1 MNENENENTNTNT
14 NQSDIVP
21 VIEPIDNDYL
31 DNETFKLWYAN
42 TFPYIETDFDAITT
56 YKLLQKIVK
65 FLNQVISNN
74 NQVIDNVNIIN
85 GNVENLNE
93 AFTQLQNYVNEYF
106 DGIQPVRFQIIGHG
120 PYYRVYRLTFY
131 NDFYFDFE
139 VHDGEPVTLFVGD
152 TTTGEPGTDA
162 NVTITGNPPF
172 QTLHF
177 TIPEGEKGDQGPR
190 GPQGLQGPANVL
202 SVGSVTTGQPGTNA
216 EVTIRGTAPNQTI
229 DFKIPQGIQGIQ
241 GETGPQGPQGETG
254 PQGPQGET
262 GPQGPAGTSPD
273 LSNYV
278 QKTDYA
284 TGVTGGVVKVNNNA
298 GIGIDLS
305 GALRGN
311 TKPFETCYDYTLMTK
326 GTLKTIGLVTHKTL
340 FESANGIVGTNIPVG
355 SVITLSDNLSNYDF
369 FSVTIQFNGR
379 IITQFFEV
387 DSDSTTIDNWH
398 YCLAQDVVRIVN
410 NNYMHNSIYVDIK
423 YNNANKRITIE
434 QNGEFYPTFDTQTS
448 SIVYDFL
455 DATQNKLVSIIG
467 IKVLS

>member
-1 MNENENENTNTNT
+1 MNENENTNT

-106 DGIQPVRFQIIGHG
+106 DGIQPVQFQIIGHG

-241 GETGPQGPQGETG
+241 GPQGETGQQGPQGETG
-254 PQGPQGET
+254 PQGPQGERGLQ
-262 GPQGPAGTSPD
+262 GPQGQRGPQGNMGPANSLSVGSVTASMPGSQPQVTISGTAP
-273 LSNYV
+273 N
-278 QKTDYA
+278 QT
-284 TGVTGGVVKVNNNA
+284 
-298 GIGIDLS
+298 IDFVLP
-305 GALRGN
+305 RGN
-311 TKPFETCYDYTLMTK
+311 TGLVETTLFQAQNLYEGVNVAAGSEIQLSDSLRNYDYIEVYSRF
-326 GTLKTIGLVTHKTL
+326 GTECRCDK
-340 FESANGIVGTNIPVG
+340 FIPVKETG
-355 SVITLSDNLSNYDF
+355 YF
-369 FSVTIQFNGR
+369 QF
-379 IITQFFEV
+379 
-387 DSDSTTIDNWH
+387 
-398 YCLAQDVVRIVN
+398 VN
-410 NNYMHNSIYVDIK
+410 I
-423 YNNANKRITIE
+423 YNNA
-434 QNGEFYPTFDTQTS
+434 FDYGNQGDMIPSHSFINMSYNNTTKKLSCTS
-448 SIVYDFL
+448 AGYYEPVIDTTNDSIAYNVTETNMN
-455 DATQNKLVSIIG
+455 AIQKIVGIIRNTDTPNQ
-467 IKVLS
+467 

>member
-1 MNENENENTNTNT
+1 MNENENTNTNTNT

-93 AFTQLQNYVNEYF
+93 AFTQLQQYVNEYF
-106 DGIQPVRFQIIGHG
+106 DGIQPVQFQIIGHG

-177 TIPEGEKGDQGPR
+177 TIPKGEKGDQGPR

-202 SVGSVTTGQPGTNA
+202 SVGNVSPSNPGSQPQ
-216 EVTIRGTAPNQTI
+216 VTITGTAPNQTI
-229 DFKIPQGIQGIQ
+229 DFVLP
-241 GETGPQGPQGETG
+241 
-254 PQGPQGET
+254 
-262 GPQGPAGTSPD
+262 
-273 LSNYV
+273 
-278 QKTDYA
+278 
-284 TGVTGGVVKVNNNA
+284 
-298 GIGIDLS
+298 
-305 GALRGN
+305 RGN
-311 TKPFETCYDYTLMTK
+311 TGLNETILYQAQNVNTGD
-326 GTLKTIGLVTHKTL
+326 TI
-340 FESANGIVGTNIPVG
+340 ANGSEIQLSDSIRNFDKIIVYYNLGGFKHSFEFIPYNSDVQGYNEKINIVDQFLDPYDLFFYRFYMIFSYDNTAKKLTCVGSGEFTPLISNDNIDYNFSSTNSNAIQKIVGV
-355 SVITLSDNLSNYDF
+355 NLN
-369 FSVTIQFNGR
+369 
-379 IITQFFEV
+379 
-387 DSDSTTIDNWH
+387 
-398 YCLAQDVVRIVN
+398 
-410 NNYMHNSIYVDIK
+410 
-423 YNNANKRITIE
+423 
-434 QNGEFYPTFDTQTS
+434 PDTPNQ
-448 SIVYDFL
+448 
-455 DATQNKLVSIIG
+455 
-467 IKVLS
+467 

>member
-1 MNENENENTNTNT
+1 MNENENTNTN
-14 NQSDIVP
+14 QSEIVP

-106 DGIQPVRFQIIGHG
+106 DGIQPVQFQIIGHG

-177 TIPEGEKGDQGPR
+177 TIPKGEKGDQGPR

-229 DFKIPQGIQGIQ
+229 DFKIPQGERGL
-241 GETGPQGPQGETG
+241 QGPQGQRG
-254 PQGPQGET
+254 PQGNI
-262 GPQGPAGTSPD
+262 GPANSLSVGSVTASMPGSQPQVTITGTAP
-273 LSNYV
+273 N
-278 QKTDYA
+278 QT
-284 TGVTGGVVKVNNNA
+284 
-298 GIGIDLS
+298 IDFVLP
-305 GALRGN
+305 RGN
-311 TKPFETCYDYTLMTK
+311 TGLNETILYQAQNVNTGDA
-326 GTLKTIGLVTHKTL
+326 I
-340 FESANGIVGTNIPVG
+340 ANGSEIQLTDSMRNFDKIIVYYNLGGYNLGGFKHSFEFIPYNSDVQGYDEKINIVDQYLDPNDLFFYRFYMIFSYNDTNKKLTCVGSGGFTPFISNNVIDYNFSSTNLNAIQKIVGV
-355 SVITLSDNLSNYDF
+355 TLN
-369 FSVTIQFNGR
+369 
-379 IITQFFEV
+379 
-387 DSDSTTIDNWH
+387 
-398 YCLAQDVVRIVN
+398 
-410 NNYMHNSIYVDIK
+410 
-423 YNNANKRITIE
+423 
-434 QNGEFYPTFDTQTS
+434 PDTPNQ
-448 SIVYDFL
+448 
-455 DATQNKLVSIIG
+455 
-467 IKVLS
+467 

>member
-1 MNENENENTNTNT
+1 MNENENTNTNT

-21 VIEPIDNDYL
+21 VIEPIDKDYL

-74 NQVIDNVNIIN
+74 NQVIDNVNVIN
-85 GNVENLNE
+85 GNVDNLNE
-93 AFTQLQNYVNEYF
+93 AFSLLQKYVNEYF
-106 DGIQPVRFQIIGHG
+106 DGIQPVQFQIIGHG

-177 TIPEGEKGDQGPR
+177 TIPKGEKGDQGPR

-202 SVGSVTTGQPGTNA
+202 SVGSVTTGQPGSNA

-241 GETGPQGPQGETG
+241 GPQGQRGPQGNI
-254 PQGPQGET
+254 
-262 GPQGPAGTSPD
+262 GPANSLSVGSVTASYPGSQPQVTIRGTAP
-273 LSNYV
+273 N
-278 QKTDYA
+278 QT
-284 TGVTGGVVKVNNNA
+284 
-298 GIGIDLS
+298 IDFVLP
-305 GALRGN
+305 RGN
-311 TKPFETCYDYTLMTK
+311 TGLVETTLFQAENLYEGVNVATGSEIQLSDSLRNYDYIEVYSRFGIECRCDKFIPVKEEGYFQFVNIYNNEFDYGRQGDTIPIHSFINMSYNNTK
-326 GTLKTIGLVTHKTL
+326 KKLTCTSAGYYDPVINTTTDSISYNVTETDSNAIQK
-340 FESANGIVGTNIPVG
+340 IVG
-355 SVITLSDNLSNYDF
+355 
-369 FSVTIQFNGR
+369 
-379 IITQFFEV
+379 IIK
-387 DSDSTTIDNWH
+387 N
-398 YCLAQDVVRIVN
+398 
-410 NNYMHNSIYVDIK
+410 
-423 YNNANKRITIE
+423 
-434 QNGEFYPTFDTQTS
+434 PDTPNQ
-448 SIVYDFL
+448 
-455 DATQNKLVSIIG
+455 
-467 IKVLS
+467 

>member
-1 MNENENENTNTNT
+1 MNENENTNTNTNT

-120 PYYRVYRLTFY
+120 PFYRLYRLTFY

-177 TIPEGEKGDQGPR
+177 TIPKGEKGDQGQR

-202 SVGSVTTGQPGTNA
+202 SVGSVTASYPGSQPQ
-216 EVTIRGTAPNQTI
+216 VTIRGTAPNQTI
-229 DFKIPQGIQGIQ
+229 DFVLP
-241 GETGPQGPQGETG
+241 
-254 PQGPQGET
+254 
-262 GPQGPAGTSPD
+262 
-273 LSNYV
+273 
-278 QKTDYA
+278 
-284 TGVTGGVVKVNNNA
+284 
-298 GIGIDLS
+298 
-305 GALRGN
+305 RGN
-311 TKPFETCYDYTLMTK
+311 TGLNETILYQAQNVNTGD
-326 GTLKTIGLVTHKTL
+326 TI
-340 FESANGIVGTNIPVG
+340 ANGSEIQLSDSMRNFDKIIVYYNLGGFKHSFEFIPYNSDVQGYNEKINIVDQFLDPYDLFFYRFYMIFSYDNTAKKLTCIGSGEFRPLISNNDIDYNFSSTNSNAIQKIVG
-355 SVITLSDNLSNYDF
+355 ITLNPDRPN
-369 FSVTIQFNGR
+369 Q
-379 IITQFFEV
+379 
-387 DSDSTTIDNWH
+387 
-398 YCLAQDVVRIVN
+398 
-410 NNYMHNSIYVDIK
+410 
-423 YNNANKRITIE
+423 
-434 QNGEFYPTFDTQTS
+434 
-448 SIVYDFL
+448 
-455 DATQNKLVSIIG
+455 
-467 IKVLS
+467 